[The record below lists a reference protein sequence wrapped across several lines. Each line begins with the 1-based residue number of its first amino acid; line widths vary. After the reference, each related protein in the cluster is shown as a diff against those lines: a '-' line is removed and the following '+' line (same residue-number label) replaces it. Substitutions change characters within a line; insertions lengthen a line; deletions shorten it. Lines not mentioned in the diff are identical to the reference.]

1 LTEGV
6 VYRFLAKG
14 IQQTELEL
22 KEIKAMSVL
31 DLGTIEES
39 IRAAD
44 GDLQKAGKRIN
55 VCCNSGLLKCIKAD
69 MLRRSVC

>member
-1 LTEGV
+1 M
-6 VYRFLAKG
+6 
-14 IQQTELEL
+14 